1 MIEEKDHELK
11 GFFDMFYES
20 MNPLSKNSNTRDSL
34 RRKVMVLCYQM
45 SGLRN
50 KHVNSTKK
58 EIALYMTNTGSSAS
72 GINTL
77 SNLGF
82 TTTFK
87 TVTREK
93 AKIVKDHEK
102 NLLEYLSDKVW
113 NLINKHLYYLNKS
126 VNFNLFILIIIA

>member
-1 MIEEKDHELK
+1 MLSNGRFKKQTSE
-11 GFFDMFYES
+11 
-20 MNPLSKNSNTRDSL
+20 LSKTS
-34 RRKVMVLCYQM
+34 
-45 SGLRN
+45 
-50 KHVNSTKK
+50 
-58 EIALYMTNTGSSAS
+58 TGSSAS

-93 AKIVKDHEK
+93 AKIVRDHEK

-113 NLINKHLYYLNKS
+113 NLINRHYLNRH
-126 VNFNLFILIIIA
+126 FIII

>member
-1 MIEEKDHELK
+1 MIEEKDPELK

-20 MNPLSKNSNTRDSL
+20 MNPLSKKFNTRYSL
-34 RRKVMVLCYQM
+34 RRKVMVLCYQIA
-45 SGLRN
+45 GLRN

-58 EIALYMTNTGSSAS
+58 EIALYMTNPSSLAS

-113 NLINKHLYYLNKS
+113 NL
-126 VNFNLFILIIIA
+126 

>member
-1 MIEEKDHELK
+1 
-11 GFFDMFYES
+11 
-20 MNPLSKNSNTRDSL
+20 
-34 RRKVMVLCYQM
+34 
-45 SGLRN
+45 
-50 KHVNSTKK
+50 
-58 EIALYMTNTGSSAS
+58 MTNTGSSAS

-113 NLINKHLYYLNKS
+113 NL
-126 VNFNLFILIIIA
+126 